1 MAKEPKG
8 FVLYQEDLET
18 LNEMLEP
25 SEAFAV
31 ILALSE
37 YSRSGYIP
45 EKNELPDGARMAFA
59 MMKKKVDAARKNYAE
74 VSEKRANAAKQSK
87 TSKAKQNEQM
97 HAKDSDGSKTGEY
110 DSDTE
115 SESESESDP
124 PERRNVTSAPASAP
138 TDDVVEGIDGSDL
151 SDAIKLNAE
160 VDALLRQ
167 YKLSEAVRDGL
178 MDEIANHGME
188 KVKRVMREA
197 AESDTKGGLSLRFIR
212 ACLANDGKAKPTR
225 ISQGSAKA
233 CDSMLRYSPE
243 ERKKTYSAAIL
254 DFDDEVG

>member
-115 SESESESDP
+115 SEYESDP
-124 PERRNVTSAPASAP
+124 PERRNVTRAPASAP
-138 TDDVVEGIDGSDL
+138 TDDGVEGIDGTDL

-167 YKLSEAVRDGL
+167 YKLSEAVRGGL

-188 KVKRVMREA
+188 KVKRVMQEA

-254 DFDDEVG
+254 DFDDDVG